1 VTFAAQR
8 ETPVQSLRTV
18 PSTAPCPNRRP
29 PARIELLGRA
39 AAIMAA
45 TGLAISCSHHTA
57 GTALPAHTSASTT
70 APAATHTS
78 APAAAPTPT
87 ATSDEDQARQTVQ
100 AFSDAYNTQN
110 WQAYTELMC
119 TAMRAQF
126 TGVVMDYV
134 KKGRASN
141 GPNTIKSMTIA
152 ITGDTATATINGA
165 SEALGPGTIS
175 MPLKREDGWKVCQVY
190 HP

>member
-1 VTFAAQR
+1 
-8 ETPVQSLRTV
+8 VQSLPTV
-18 PSTAPCPNRRP
+18 TSAPAATLHRRP
-29 PARIELLGRA
+29 ARLGLLARVAVIVG
-39 AAIMAA
+39 A
-45 TGLAISCSHHTA
+45 TGLAISCSHSTA
-57 GTALPAHTSASTT
+57 GIATPARSSAAT
-70 APAATHTS
+70 APAATHAS
-78 APAAAPTPT
+78 PPAAAPTST
-87 ATSDEDQARQTVQ
+87 APSDEDQARQTVQ
-100 AFSDAYNTQN
+100 AFNDAYDTQN

-141 GPNTIKSMTIA
+141 GPTTIKSMTIA
-152 ITGDTATATINGA
+152 ITGDTATATITGA

-175 MPLKREDGWKVCQVY
+175 LPLKREDGWKVCQVY

>member
-1 VTFAAQR
+1 MRSLPTVTSTGAGTNHR
-8 ETPVQSLRTV
+8 TPGHLR
-18 PSTAPCPNRRP
+18 
-29 PARIELLGRA
+29 LLVRA
-39 AAIMAA
+39 AALMAA
-45 TGLAISCSHHTA
+45 TGLAISCSHPTA
-57 GTALPAHTSASTT
+57 GTAIPARTSASTT

-78 APAAAPTPT
+78 APAAAPTST

-100 AFSDAYNTQN
+100 AFNDAYNTQN

-152 ITGDTATATINGA
+152 ITGDTASATINGA
-165 SEALGPGTIS
+165 NEALGPGTIKL
-175 MPLKREDGWKVCQVY
+175 PLKREDGWKVCQVY

>member
-1 VTFAAQR
+1 VQPLPTVT
-8 ETPVQSLRTV
+8 
-18 PSTAPCPNRRP
+18 STRAGTNHRRP
-29 PARIELLGRA
+29 AHLELLARA

-57 GTALPAHTSASTT
+57 GTAMPARTSASTT

-78 APAAAPTPT
+78 APAAAPTST

-100 AFSDAYNTQN
+100 AFNDAYNTQN

-165 SEALGPGTIS
+165 NEALGPGTIKL
-175 MPLKREDGWKVCQVY
+175 PLKREDGWKVCQVY